1 MFHLDKKSILL
12 SISDFFLRLVFTLS
26 GLRSRCMHYLVPT
39 YGFVL
44 WGNNYKDPL
53 SQLFKLQ
60 YKVSR
65 VNMKRLC
72 PTIVDATI
80 GMIFLYR

>member
-12 SISDFFLRLVFTLS
+12 SNSDFFLRLVFNLS
-26 GLRSRCMHYLVPT
+26 GLRSRRMHFLAPT
-39 YGFVL
+39 YGSVL
-44 WGNNYKDPL
+44 WGNNYEDPL

-72 PTIVDATI
+72 LAIVDATI